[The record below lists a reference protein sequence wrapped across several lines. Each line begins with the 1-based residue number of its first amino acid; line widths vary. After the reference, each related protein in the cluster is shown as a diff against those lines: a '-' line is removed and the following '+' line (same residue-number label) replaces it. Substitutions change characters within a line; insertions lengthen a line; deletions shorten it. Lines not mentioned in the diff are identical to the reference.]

1 MDREELQQTD
11 IWTLFQQGQ
20 DYARMIDI
28 FNKTDLN
35 FRMFNGI
42 FRLFIWLY
50 VIWSTKSTNE
60 FNSYRELFI
69 SFCRSNG

>member
-35 FRMFNGI
+35 FRMFNGDQNEGLI
-42 FRLFIWLY
+42 VEGIEKLELNYIKPIVRL
-50 VIWSTKSTNE
+50 K
-60 FNSYRELFI
+60 
-69 SFCRSNG
+69 